1 MGTNSDIYHK
11 YSRALHTVAIKPDE
25 ENKDFKVSLVFELE
39 APALKE
45 RYHVGNHEKYLLDE
59 IYDRT
64 QKIGR
69 IQVVINIYGAQS
81 QLIKPISY
89 TLEDVSYPNDA
100 VVVRNGK
107 IGNISVPSGKE
118 MLDTLVER
126 GEIDE
131 E

>member
-1 MGTNSDIYHK
+1 M
-11 YSRALHTVAIKPDE
+11 
-25 ENKDFKVSLVFELE
+25 E

-45 RYHVGNHEKYLLDE
+45 RYLVGNHEKYLLDE

-64 QKIGR
+64 QKMELERRYCMKFMYPYINIGR
-69 IQVVINIYGAQS
+69 IQVAINIYGAQS
-81 QLIKPISY
+81 QLIKSISY

-100 VVVRNGK
+100 VVVRDGM

-118 MLDTLVER
+118 MLHVLVER
-126 GEIDE
+126 GEIHE